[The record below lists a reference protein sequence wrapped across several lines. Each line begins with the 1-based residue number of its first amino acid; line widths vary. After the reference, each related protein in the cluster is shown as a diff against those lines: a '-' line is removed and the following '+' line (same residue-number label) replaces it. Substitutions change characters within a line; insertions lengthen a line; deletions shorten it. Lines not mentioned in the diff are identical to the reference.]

1 MTRSF
6 ETGSSERYGIAAS
19 IEHANVVG
27 IHYAGEHQGVLLVV
41 MDFVYATELQHLLE
55 ELGLGALQ
63 ADRAVDLLMQFASAL
78 DAGTQGLVHRG
89 IKPANMLVTVRDGH
103 EHEYLT
109 DFGVAK
115 RSDNTRSKVRA
126 CRSRVRAASSPVQSS
141 SRTDASPAGH
151 DPAGPGGRVRHRN
164 GLRARCQMSE
174 AAASSTA
181 ATASSATDADGR
193 TFLSSRLVCGRNF

>member
-27 IHYAGEHQGVLLVV
+27 IHYTGEHQGVLLVV

-78 DAGTQGLVHRG
+78 DAAHAG
-89 IKPANMLVTVRDGH
+89 
-103 EHEYLT
+103 
-109 DFGVAK
+109 
-115 RSDNTRSKVRA
+115 SRA
-126 CRSRVRAASSPVQSS
+126 QRHQ
-141 SRTDASPAGH
+141 AGKH
-151 DPAGPGGRVRHRN
+151 ARHRERRP
-164 GLRARCQMSE
+164 RA
-174 AAASSTA
+174 
-181 ATASSATDADGR
+181 
-193 TFLSSRLVCGRNF
+193 